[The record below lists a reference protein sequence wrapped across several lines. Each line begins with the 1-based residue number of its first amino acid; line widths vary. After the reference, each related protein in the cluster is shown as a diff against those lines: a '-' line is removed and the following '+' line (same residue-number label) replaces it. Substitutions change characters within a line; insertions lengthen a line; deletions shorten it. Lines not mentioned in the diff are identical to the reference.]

1 MKKYTLEDFEKFE
14 KDDND
19 RIICPTGDYTEIKQF
34 PEHCSFGEWCSFG
47 NHCSF
52 GKCCSFGERCN
63 FGEWCSFGECCS
75 FGEWCSFGWCCSFGE
90 RCSFGEDC
98 SFDVG
103 CSFGERCN
111 FGERCK
117 VENDKELKRF
127 LKFEGF
133 GSERRCTYFF
143 LLTDNTIYVRCGCFS
158 GYIDEFRSKVKETHG
173 NSLYAQGYF
182 KVADLAQWYF
192 EEENKND

>member
-34 PEHCSFGEWCSFG
+34 PGY
-47 NHCSF
+47 
-52 GKCCSFGERCN
+52 
-63 FGEWCSFGECCS
+63 
-75 FGEWCSFGWCCSFGE
+75 CSFGE
-90 RCSFGEDC
+90 RCSFG
-98 SFDVG
+98 VG
-103 CSFGERCN
+103 
-111 FGERCK
+111 CK

-133 GSERRCTYFF
+133 GSVRRCTYFF

-158 GYIDEFRSKVKETHG
+158 GYIDEFRNKVKKTHSD
-173 NSLYAQGYF
+173 SLYAQGYL
-182 KVADLAQWYF
+182 KTADLAQWYF
-192 EEENKND
+192 KEENKNV